1 MKYKVLYD
9 NELVYNSNNR
19 VVNVVTKDT
28 IVDVKDIVDNRA
40 IINDDYQDYYINYR
54 DNNNIVTLEKI

>member
-40 IINDDYQDYYINYR
+40 IINDDYQDCYINYR
-54 DNNNIVTLEKI
+54 DDNNIVTLEKI

>member
-19 VVNVVTKDT
+19 VVNIVTKGT

-40 IINDDYQDYYINYR
+40 IINDDYQENYINYR